1 MTIINN
7 NYYHYFTEEQKA
19 PLKHFYY
26 IFICC
31 VLQWTWRSRRTT
43 FWNYF
48 SPITTWFQGIEQPEL
63 LGLVTGAYTL

>member
-7 NYYHYFTEEQKA
+7 NYYHYFTEDQKA
-19 PLKHFYY
+19 LLKHFYY

-31 VLQWTWRSRRTT
+31 MLQWTCRSRRTT
-43 FWNYF
+43 FWNHF
-48 SPITTWFQGIEQPEL
+48 SPITTWFQGIELRL